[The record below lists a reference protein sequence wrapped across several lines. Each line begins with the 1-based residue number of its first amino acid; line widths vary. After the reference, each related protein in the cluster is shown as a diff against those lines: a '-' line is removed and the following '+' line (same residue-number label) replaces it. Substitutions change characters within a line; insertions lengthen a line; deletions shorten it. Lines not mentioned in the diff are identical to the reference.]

1 MEHGPFK
8 IIDVTDPGG
17 LSCPYPPPQQPSVWI
32 PWIVMER
39 GIYDA
44 MQECKARKVNC
55 GCVYSVY
62 IFARFID
69 RAVAMT

>member
-1 MEHGPFK
+1 MP
-8 IIDVTDPGG
+8 I
-17 LSCPYPPPQQPSVWI
+17 SPPQQPSVWI